1 MKRISPTT
9 PPARMV
15 AFRCDEDLYE
25 RISQI
30 AERDGVTVSHAI
42 RELIVFALPTFEQ
55 NETAPVEAGA
65 GEEEVA

>member
-25 RISQI
+25 RIARV
-30 AERDGVTVSHAI
+30 AERDGVTVSRAI
-42 RELIVFALPTFEQ
+42 RELIVFSLPTVEQ
-55 NETAPVEAGA
+55 NETAPVKSGA
-65 GEEEVA
+65 RKDA